1 MEWEISESY
10 RAAKE
15 AAVRRKYDQS
25 ALFLRTALSL
35 IERRL
40 NGVSTDDSNRDQLL
54 KVRDLSFSGSKKV
67 RRLPVE
73 VVGYTHG
80 SAACHFS
87 IIGSDCSY
95 CYYLL

>member
-15 AAVRRKYDQS
+15 AALRRKYDQS

-40 NGVSTDDSNRDQLL
+40 NSISVDDPSKGQLV
-54 KVRDLSFSGSKKV
+54 KVRHSF
-67 RRLPVE
+67 
-73 VVGYTHG
+73 
-80 SAACHFS
+80 
-87 IIGSDCSY
+87 
-95 CYYLL
+95 

>member
-1 MEWEISESY
+1 MFLVIHRLTSVAEMEWEISESY

-40 NGVSTDDSNRDQLL
+40 NALSTDDSNRDQFI
-54 KVRDLSFSGSKKV
+54 KVRVILSRGGRKPIDST
-67 RRLPVE
+67 E
-73 VVGYTHG
+73 V
-80 SAACHFS
+80 
-87 IIGSDCSY
+87 I
-95 CYYLL
+95 

>member
-15 AAVRRKYDQS
+15 AALRRKYDQS

-40 NGVSTDDSNRDQLL
+40 NSISVDDPNKDQLV
-54 KVRDLSFSGSKKV
+54 KVRYRSFK
-67 RRLPVE
+67 
-73 VVGYTHG
+73 
-80 SAACHFS
+80 S
-87 IIGSDCSY
+87 IEENFVNFR
-95 CYYLL
+95 